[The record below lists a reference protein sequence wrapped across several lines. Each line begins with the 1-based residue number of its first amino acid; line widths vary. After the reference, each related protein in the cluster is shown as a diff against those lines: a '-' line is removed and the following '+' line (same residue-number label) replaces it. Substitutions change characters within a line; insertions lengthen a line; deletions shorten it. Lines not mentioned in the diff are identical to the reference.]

1 MKVGREV
8 GFAEVLRFELVTA
21 PPKPTCCGQPR
32 EQGPFIQCSK
42 PRRISKPLRWQGS
55 PFLMCDFGQ
64 GTWVSLCLGFLILN
78 RVFCP
83 TAKCLENS
91 KCSANAG

>member
-1 MKVGREV
+1 MLTLWCFWGWRGQALGGPHYLPIYSLKKVWLTLFMGMKVGREV

-42 PRRISKPLRWQGS
+42 PRRISDGRGP
-55 PFLMCDFGQ
+55 PF
-64 GTWVSLCLGFLILN
+64 
-78 RVFCP
+78 
-83 TAKCLENS
+83 
-91 KCSANAG
+91 